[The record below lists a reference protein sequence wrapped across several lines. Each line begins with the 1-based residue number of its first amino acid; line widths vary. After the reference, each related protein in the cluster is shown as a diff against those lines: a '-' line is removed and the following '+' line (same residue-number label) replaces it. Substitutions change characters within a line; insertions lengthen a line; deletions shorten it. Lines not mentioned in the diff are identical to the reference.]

1 MARLPSGPM
10 SASSNAPDSA
20 SPLAKHGGW
29 PTLIGTLLAGHD
41 LDPDAAGAAMTEILA
56 GDATAAQI
64 AGFVIALRAKGES
77 SDELAAMLRVALF
90 ESAAV
95 PLTEAERAEAID
107 VVGTG
112 GDGSHSINVST
123 MAAVVAAGAGVPVCK
138 HGNRSASSKCGT
150 ADVFE
155 LLGVAIEQTPDG
167 VAACL
172 REAGIAFCFAPMFHP
187 AFRFA
192 GPPRR
197 EMGVPTVFNLLG
209 PMANPGR
216 VKRQLI
222 GVADPDFA
230 RPMAEALR
238 TQGLTSAWVVH
249 GEGLDELT
257 TTGPSQVLE
266 LSGGEITSFTVDPG
280 RLGLAPADPHDLR
293 GGEPHENAEFVRRVL
308 AGDAG
313 PHRDVVLL
321 NAAAALVVAGR
332 ADDLDAGLHL
342 AAAAIDT
349 GAAARTLDTFVA
361 VSQDQ
366 ANR

>member
-1 MARLPSGPM
+1 M
-10 SASSNAPDSA
+10 
-20 SPLAKHGGW
+20 
-29 PTLIGTLLAGHD
+29 IGALLAGRD
-41 LDPDAAGAAMTEILA
+41 LDGDQAGAAMTEILG
-56 GDATAAQI
+56 GDATPAQI
-64 AGFVIALRAKGES
+64 AGFVVALRAKGETS
-77 SDELAAMLRVALF
+77 AELAAMLRVALF
-90 ESAAV
+90 EAAAV
-95 PLTEAERAEAID
+95 PLTEAERADSVD

-123 MAAVVAAGAGVPVCK
+123 MAAIVAAGAGVAVCK

-155 LLGVAIEQTPDG
+155 SLGVAIEQTPDG

-172 REAGIAFCFAPMFHP
+172 RATGLAFCLATAFHP

-222 GVADPDFA
+222 GVADPHFA
-230 RPMAEALR
+230 RPMVEALR

-249 GEGLDELT
+249 GGGLDELT
-257 TTGPSQVLE
+257 TTGPSTVLA
-266 LSGGEITSFTVDPG
+266 LNAGEIDSFTVDP
-280 RLGLAPADPHDLR
+280 RALGFAPATADDLR
-293 GGEPHENAEFVRRVL
+293 GGEPEVNADAVRRVL
-308 AGDAG
+308 AGEPG

-321 NAAAALVVAGR
+321 NAAAALVVADR
-332 ADDLDAGLHL
+332 AGDLPAGIDL
-342 AAAAIDT
+342 AAASIDT
-349 GAAARTLDTFVA
+349 GAAQRTLDAFVT
-361 VSQDQ
+361 VSQEQ
-366 ANR
+366 TRR